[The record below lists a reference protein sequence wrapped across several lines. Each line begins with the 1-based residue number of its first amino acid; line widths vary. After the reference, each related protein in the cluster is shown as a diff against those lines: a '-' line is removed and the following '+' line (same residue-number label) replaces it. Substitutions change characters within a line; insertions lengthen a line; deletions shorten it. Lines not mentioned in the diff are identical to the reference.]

1 MYFKYYVYI
10 ITCISK
16 KYVYQKLKLLFSRIV
31 DDNFFDNWSKQNVTD
46 NELLYVQFI
55 SINIKNIIFK
65 STLVYILEHQG
76 FSLDWKAEV
85 ITARK

>member
-31 DDNFFDNWSKQNVTD
+31 DDNFFDNWSKQNITD

-55 SINIKNIIFK
+55 SINIKNVTQFSNQLSYIFS
-65 STLVYILEHQG
+65 STKDFH
-76 FSLDWKAEV
+76 
-85 ITARK
+85 

>member
-55 SINIKNIIFK
+55 SINIKNVTQFSNQLSYIFS
-65 STLVYILEHQG
+65 STKDFH
-76 FSLDWKAEV
+76 
-85 ITARK
+85 